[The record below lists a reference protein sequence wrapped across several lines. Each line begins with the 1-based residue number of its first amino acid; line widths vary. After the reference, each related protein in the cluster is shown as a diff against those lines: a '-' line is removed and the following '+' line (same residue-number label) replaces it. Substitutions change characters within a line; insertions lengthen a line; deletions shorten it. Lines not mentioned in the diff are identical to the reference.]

1 MADDKTETG
10 GGDRRRVAGNQ
21 GYEVTYFARKHGL
34 TAKEARDIIQRVG
47 NDRKKLNAEAKKT
60 TATRSG
66 ERKGSG
72 RRSRDTIQ
80 PARDVHRSMR
90 SASSKTI
97 GKAAALG
104 GVVAAGALL
113 WSRRTEIS
121 DQVSKIVERVSGSR
135 DRTDVDDNST
145 APGES
150 DDIMVSSAG
159 SRTGNGDRSQVEIA
173 QEALALKETG
183 HT

>member
-1 MADDKTETG
+1 
-10 GGDRRRVAGNQ
+10 
-21 GYEVTYFARKHGL
+21 
-34 TAKEARDIIQRVG
+34 VG
-47 NDRKKLNAEAKKT
+47 
-60 TATRSG
+60 
-66 ERKGSG
+66 
-72 RRSRDTIQ
+72 
-80 PARDVHRSMR
+80 
-90 SASSKTI
+90 SASSKSI